1 MSCSGV
7 EKLHFGLKFFQ
18 HQPPNCS
25 GVGFLPRIFWC
36 SWVYGM
42 PLAVE
47 SDFRHSCF
55 FSTFNHSIW
64 LKSCAVIVTIS
75 KLAIQQLLVL
85 PPKPML
91 FPRNYY
97 HSPHEI
103 IRSPSIN
110 SQPLFV
116 IFWILFLNLK
126 IVSNAE
132 ISLYIDWLS
141 GQVISDSYTCF
152 VNKLCLSYATFA
164 KASWTQLTT
173 TLAITW

>member
-18 HQPPNCS
+18 HQPPNSS

-75 KLAIQQLLVL
+75 KLALQQLLVL
-85 PPKPML
+85 SPKPML
-91 FPRNYY
+91 FPINYY

-103 IRSPSIN
+103 IRWSPSIK

-116 IFWILFLNLK
+116 ILCDFVVEFESCFKCWNKPIH
-126 IVSNAE
+126 
-132 ISLYIDWLS
+132 WLTKWP
-141 GQVISDSYTCF
+141 SDF
-152 VNKLCLSYATFA
+152 R
-164 KASWTQLTT
+164 
-173 TLAITW
+173 